1 MSETEAAPRQSVFL
15 DALARLHERF
25 LIGVEGVTEVWL
37 IRHGDAYA
45 ELVSLDDSNIDP
57 PLSPKGRHE
66 AERLG
71 MRLADA
77 NITGIWA
84 STIVRAQET
93 AEIAGARSGL
103 TVQTDDRLREAKTHW
118 EDLDV
123 AGEVPG
129 KAPGGYI
136 PFVEPID
143 EVVARMDAAIKTI
156 AVTAGPG
163 ARVAAVSHAGAISFY
178 LAHLLQLDSGP
189 LRVLPQFTSVSV
201 ILIKD
206 DRIVVQSIGDV
217 GHLAGDP
224 SPG

>member
-1 MSETEAAPRQSVFL
+1 MPETEEAPRQSFFL

-57 PLSPKGRHE
+57 PLSPKGRRE

-84 STIVRAQET
+84 SNIVRAQET

>member
-57 PLSPKGRHE
+57 PLSPKGRRE

-84 STIVRAQET
+84 SNIVRAQET

>member
-1 MSETEAAPRQSVFL
+1 MSETEAARQKSVFL
-15 DALARLHERF
+15 EALARLHERF

-77 NITGIWA
+77 RISGIWA

-123 AGEVPG
+123 SSEAPG

-143 EVVARMDAAIKTI
+143 EVVARMDAAIRTI

-163 ARVAAVSHAGAISFY
+163 GRVAAVSHAGAISFY

-224 SPG
+224 GSG

>member
-1 MSETEAAPRQSVFL
+1 MSEVTPAALKSVFL

-57 PLSPKGRHE
+57 PLSPKGRRE

-103 TVQTDDRLREAKTHW
+103 SVQTDDRLREATTHW

-123 AGEVPG
+123 GSETPG

-136 PFVEPID
+136 PFVEPVG

-156 AVTAGPG
+156 AVSAGPG

>member
-1 MSETEAAPRQSVFL
+1 MPQWGIAMVAAGDWRPRFQIDLL
-15 DALARLHERF
+15 DAVNGKRPQPAMSRARAAAQKA
-25 LIGVEGVTEVWL
+25 V
-37 IRHGDAYA
+37 A
-45 ELVSLDDSNIDP
+45 
-57 PLSPKGRHE
+57 LSE
-66 AERLG
+66 A
-71 MRLADA
+71 
-77 NITGIWA
+77 
-84 STIVRAQET
+84 
-93 AEIAGARSGL
+93 
-103 TVQTDDRLREAKTHW
+103 
-118 EDLDV
+118 
-123 AGEVPG
+123 PG

-143 EVVARMDAAIKTI
+143 EVVARMDAAIRTI

-163 ARVAAVSHAGAISFY
+163 GRVAAVSHAGAISFY

-224 SPG
+224 GAG